1 MVPLWVPEMSASSP
15 DSDTVS
21 LKRKAKGKRPF
32 YFSDSDIDKLLTMVM
47 VMVMALAGELS
58 VTRDRLDT
66 VERIAASKNLFSEE
80 DIETFELDS
89 DALEAR
95 AARHQTLFRE
105 ITRVIS
111 SEIEELDRESSS
123 DYDQVVEMVESEG
136 GRN

>member
-1 MVPLWVPEMSASSP
+1 MRMTQA
-15 DSDTVS
+15 
-21 LKRKAKGKRPF
+21 AK
-32 YFSDSDIDKLLTMVM
+32 TMT
-47 VMVMALAGELS
+47 MVMALAGELS

-123 DYDQVVEMVESEG
+123 DYGQVVEMVEAEG

>member
-1 MVPLWVPEMSASSP
+1 MVPLWVPKMSALSS
-15 DSDTVS
+15 DSSTVS

-32 YFSDSDIDKLLTMVM
+32 YFSDSDIDKLLT
-47 VMVMALAGELS
+47 MVMALAGELS

-80 DIETFELDS
+80 DIETFELGS